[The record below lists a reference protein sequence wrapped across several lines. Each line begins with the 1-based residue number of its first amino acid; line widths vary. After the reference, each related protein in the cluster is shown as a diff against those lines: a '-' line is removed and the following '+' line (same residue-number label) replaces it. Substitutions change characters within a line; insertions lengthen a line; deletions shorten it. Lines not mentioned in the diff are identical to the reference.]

1 MANYSFLLGVV
12 LMLSVNLG
20 LGLYDVGVAS
30 YNPDFGGLSDFSSS
44 PASQY
49 ANGFYGNS
57 SLINNTDIIPDTA
70 DSISLDTGA
79 SYTDSWKTTSKFMRG
94 LQITKDILNQP
105 YGFLV
110 DIGVPGI
117 YSTFFGIIWYVLFM
131 FLIIGAIKG
140 RID

>member
-44 PASQY
+44 PASEY
-49 ANGFYGNS
+49 VVS
-57 SLINNTDIIPDTA
+57 SGVNASLTTDTDVIPVTA
-70 DSISLDTGA
+70 DSVSLDTGLA
-79 SYTDSWKTTSKFMRG
+79 YTDSYKTSSNFFKSK
-94 LQITKDILNQP
+94 QIVKDILVQP

-140 RID
+140 GIN

>member
-12 LMLSVNLG
+12 LMLSINLG

-49 ANGFYGNS
+49 ANGVYGNS
-57 SLINNTDIIPDTA
+57 SLINNTDVIPDTA

-79 SYTDSWKTTSKFMRG
+79 SYTDSWKTTSKFMKG
-94 LQITKDILNQP
+94 LQIVKDILVQP

-140 RID
+140 GIN